1 MQYRVML
8 TDKAE
13 ADVESV
19 LKWFSD
25 QRATDAG
32 GRWFA
37 QLMTRLDTLEQH
49 PQRCSLAAESEELGE
64 EIRELLVGRRVG
76 QQVARRLP
84 QDELIVR
91 QILVERANHPVAPR
105 PDMHLAIGL
114 IPERVG
120 VSSHVE
126 PLVRHPLAER
136 P

>member
-37 QLMTRLDTLEQH
+37 QLMAKLDTLEQH
-49 PQRCSLAAESEELGE
+49 PERCSLAVESEDLGE
-64 EIRELLVGRRVG
+64 EIRELLVGRRALQVSPALSDRG
-76 QQVARRLP
+76 QDGSDSAGVA
-84 QDELIVR
+84 
-91 QILVERANHPVAPR
+91 
-105 PDMHLAIGL
+105 
-114 IPERVG
+114 
-120 VSSHVE
+120 
-126 PLVRHPLAER
+126 
-136 P
+136 

>member
-49 PQRCSLAAESEELGE
+49 PQRCSMAAESEELGE
-64 EIRELLVGRRVG
+64 EIRELLVGRR
-76 QQVARRLP
+76 RYKYRL
-84 QDELIVR
+84 LFRITVKMV
-91 QILVERANHPVAPR
+91 QILRVWHSSR
-105 PDMHLAIGL
+105 DAITREE
-114 IPERVG
+114 I
-120 VSSHVE
+120 
-126 PLVRHPLAER
+126 
-136 P
+136 

>member
-19 LKWFSD
+19 LKWFCD

-49 PQRCSLAAESEELGE
+49 PEGCSLAAESKDLDE
-64 EIRELLVGRRVG
+64 EIRELLVGRR
-76 QQVARRLP
+76 RYKYRLLFRIT
-84 QDELIVR
+84 DKTV
-91 QILVERANHPVAPR
+91 QILRVWHSSR
-105 PDMHLAIGL
+105 DAITREQ
-114 IPERVG
+114 I
-120 VSSHVE
+120 
-126 PLVRHPLAER
+126 
-136 P
+136 